1 MKQSN
6 LILIKT
12 FLSEPNARIASD
24 YLESQG
30 IATLIKKDDA
40 GGNYPSLQLSSGVRL
55 FVNDADEQ
63 AALAL
68 LNEIESDQSSGSA
81 GHHNNKRIFASILIF
96 LTIAGAIGFFIGNSL
111 DKENNTRDKWQA
123 SKFITYSACT
133 SGDCK
138 NGQGVYIWANGD
150 KYIGEFKGSKF
161 NGHGTLLRANGNKYV
176 GEFKEDHKNGQGT
189 FIYASGSKYIGEF
202 QNGHFNGQGAFIFA
216 NGSKYIGEFKDDEFS
231 GQGTYSRANGDKYV
245 GEFKGGKFN
254 GQGIYTWANG
264 AKYVG
269 KFKDGIKSTDM

>member
-24 YLESQG
+24 YLGSQG
-30 IATLIKKDDA
+30 IATFIKKDDA
-40 GGNYPSLQLSSGVRL
+40 EGNYPSLQLASGVRL

-63 AALAL
+63 AALSL
-68 LNEIESDQSSGSA
+68 LNEIEPGQSSGSS
-81 GHHNNKRIFASILIF
+81 GHHNKKSIFAGILIF
-96 LTIAGAIGFFIGNSL
+96 LSIAAAIGFFIGNSL
-111 DKENNTRDKWQA
+111 DKENNTRDKWLA

-138 NGQGVYIWANGD
+138 NGQGTYIWANGD

-176 GEFKEDHKNGQGT
+176 GEFKDDHKNGQGT
-189 FIYASGSKYIGEF
+189 FIYA
-202 QNGHFNGQGAFIFA
+202 
-216 NGSKYIGEFKDDEFS
+216 NGSKYIGEFKDGEFS

-254 GQGIYTWANG
+254 GQGIYTWADG

-269 KFKDGIKSTDM
+269 KFKDGIKSTDMER